1 MKVKYF
7 YSEFQLKL
15 FINENINKSN
25 LCNNISYIIHYIS
38 ELSPSWACHKCCIA
52 LFSITTFT
60 IVWMSVTATFFFTF
74 GLNALNHIIQAW
86 GTFRSKSYFFLN
98 AISKALA
105 VTIRTR
111 ASGKSITLAHFF
123 VHTLF
128 SLIILAICASSSSL
142 QVILVQI

>member
-52 LFSITTFT
+52 LFSITNFT
-60 IVWMSVTATFFFTF
+60 IVWMSVTATFLFTF
-74 GLNALNHIIQAW
+74 GLKALNHIIQAW
-86 GTFRSKSYFFLN
+86 GTCWSKSYFLN

-111 ASGKSITLAHFF
+111 VSGKSITF
-123 VHTLF
+123 VHFILHSLF
-128 SLIILAICASSSSL
+128 SLIILAICASSTSL
-142 QVILVQI
+142 QVILIKI